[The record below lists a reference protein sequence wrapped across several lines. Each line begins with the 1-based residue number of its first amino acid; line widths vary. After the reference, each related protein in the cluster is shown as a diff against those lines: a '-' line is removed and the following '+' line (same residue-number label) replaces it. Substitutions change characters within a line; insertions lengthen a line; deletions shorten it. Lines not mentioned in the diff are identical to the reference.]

1 MGSNILRDKA
11 LALTNVCLGVGVG
24 FGVWV
29 SIILTTSRDVVRR
42 FNTKRF
48 LFCIENILLL
58 ILF

>member
-1 MGSNILRDKA
+1 MGSNIRGDKA

-42 FNTKRF
+42 FTTKCF
-48 LFCIENILLL
+48 LLGIKYIFTI
-58 ILF
+58 